1 MLIDKNTARKIKVKR
16 ALNGIGIK
24 KLAKELNTTYATL
37 KKVENWDY
45 DVNRRIFNE
54 IMNWLNDYEETK
66 NSNDIY

>member
-1 MLIDKNTARKIKVKR
+1 MLIDKNTARKIKIKR

-24 KLAKELNTTYATL
+24 KLAEELNTTYATL
-37 KKVENWDY
+37 KKVENGDY

-66 NSNDIY
+66 NSNEIY

>member
-1 MLIDKNTARKIKVKR
+1 MLIDKNTAKKIKVKR

-24 KLAKELNTTYATL
+24 KLAEELNTTYATL
-37 KKVENWDY
+37 KKVENGDY

-54 IMNWLNDYEETK
+54 IMNWLNDYEEIK

>member
-24 KLAKELNTTYATL
+24 KLAEKLNTTYATL
-37 KKVENWDY
+37 KKVENGEY

-54 IMNWLNDYEETK
+54 IMNWLNDYEEK

>member
-37 KKVENWDY
+37 KKVENGDY

>member
-16 ALNGIGIK
+16 ALNSIGIK

-37 KKVENWDY
+37 KKVENGDY